1 MVQLWFGLFELTHGM
16 IVDTQRDVEHGTAV
30 LHVLFAVVE
39 QAADAEHK
47 EKILV
52 LHDTDVVHVETG

>member
-1 MVQLWFGLFELTHGM
+1 M